1 MINNKTLCLVAIF
14 KNESHILKEWIAHY
28 INEGVEK
35 FFLIDNGSSDNYLH
49 CLKPYIEQNTIDLVL
64 DKKRYCQVELYNKHF
79 LEKCKEYKW
88 VLVCDLDEFVYA
100 RKEFSAI
107 SQYLNTLHD
116 EVNQVLIP
124 WKMFGSCGYNTIEH
138 KQPERVVE
146 SFLTRKKA
154 TDKIEIKTITRTS
167 KLLSLHQ
174 HRCHLIEKRMNHEDF
189 FINIDEEKLDTL
201 YLHLNHYAIQSLEWF
216 MRVKATRGDVCTPNL
231 DHIRIEDYFKRYDIN
246 DIVDTELSLKY
257 KL

>member
-1 MINNKTLCLVAIF
+1 MINDKTLCLVAIF
-14 KNESHILKEWIAHY
+14 KNESHILKEWVAHY

-64 DKKRYCQVELYNKHF
+64 DEKRYCQVELYNKHF

-100 RKEFSAI
+100 RKEFSTI

-116 EVNQVLIP
+116 EVDQVLIP
-124 WKMFGSCGYNTIEH
+124 WKMFGSCGYNTLEH

-154 TDKIEIKTITRTS
+154 TNKIEIKTITKTS
-167 KLLSLHQ
+167 KLLGIHQ
-174 HRCHLIEKRMNHEDF
+174 HRCHLIEKRMNHDDF

-216 MRVKATRGDVCTPNL
+216 MRVKATRGDVYAPNL

-246 DIVDTELSLKY
+246 DIVDSELSLKY